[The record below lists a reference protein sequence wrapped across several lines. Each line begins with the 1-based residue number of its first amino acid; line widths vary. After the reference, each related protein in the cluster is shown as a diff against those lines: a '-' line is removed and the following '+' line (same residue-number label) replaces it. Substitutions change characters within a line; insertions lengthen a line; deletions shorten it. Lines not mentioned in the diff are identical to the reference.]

1 MGEKLSLKNGR
12 SRRQITGGGGCW
24 KLKMTSVFSVKERK
38 CLCCEGGKW
47 LQKLLWE
54 RKLMGEWMCIGEL
67 LGGSESPTE
76 VGDQGHVE
84 VTLNNSV
91 TFLLTTWCRN

>member
-1 MGEKLSLKNGR
+1 
-12 SRRQITGGGGCW
+12 
-24 KLKMTSVFSVKERK
+24 
-38 CLCCEGGKW
+38 
-47 LQKLLWE
+47 
-54 RKLMGEWMCIGEL
+54 MGEWMCIGEL